1 VLNRLYIV
9 IGIIAILI
17 LAAAFI
23 VPSLVP
29 WGSYRGRMETL
40 ASRALG
46 ADVRINGD
54 IRFSLL
60 PAPHLE
66 LSDVAVGPA
75 KQPTIS
81 VKSADADFS
90 LIDFLRDRYTMTR
103 LVLDHPVLDLKV
115 AADGTVD
122 TGLNLPSADSQ
133 TNLSAANARIAVG
146 TVNVLDAASGR
157 EYVLDGIDG
166 DLAISA
172 LGGPFGFTGG
182 GSAGGQH
189 YSFHVTTSALDSGG
203 KTQLSL
209 FAQPD
214 GNAFSVNLQGPLE
227 TAGAP
232 HFTGDLSYRQSPAGG
247 KDSNGVIGDLTL
259 TGKVDATPQKIA
271 LGDFT
276 LIPDENRAV
285 TRVTGS
291 ATIDLGKA
299 PSFTASLSSGVL
311 AMSPRDA
318 TAEQQGPQPYELVRM
333 LSELPIV
340 PVPGIAGTISA
351 DISELDLRSL
361 TLSNVKLVA
370 ASDTKEWAI
379 TQFSGQLPGNAT
391 IKLAGDLGAP
401 DGRPSFSGTL
411 AIDAPRLDT
420 LATLWRKPAADN
432 PLFNMPGGFQSKVA
446 LVGPTMALTDGQ
458 LTVDGT
464 THLLTALINFG
475 GPERRI
481 DLSGQFKDLS
491 AEDSAALLALVP
503 DLEQDPS
510 AAATFPQGALSLTA
524 DSATLFGLKGTTLEV
539 EGKWGHG
546 SVELS
551 KFAAV
556 DLGGAGLNLS
566 LALSGTMAE
575 PRVAGDGR
583 ITLGAG
589 GGPVLDKVF
598 DLFGT
603 PAPVRTLLARSLPVD
618 LKAHLDDPKD
628 SGAQGLSLSGK
639 AGVADMTLVAQ
650 LDGGLPHA
658 LAAPISANLDMQSG
672 DAKGLTSQFGLG
684 DISILPDNGLT
695 KLSATLDGSPTG
707 TMKANLAVDGGG
719 DSIGFEG
726 NVTPGDLSAI
736 TGSGKLTLALSDTSV
751 LADDLGIAGLNTP
764 PVKGSGDLRF
774 EAGRSIALDNIAASS
789 GVSGFAGNLALNYDA
804 RGAVVSGG
812 LSLDKID
819 VAALVAAA
827 GGPTAL
833 MTSAGKIW
841 PDGPIAAGDAPRVTT
856 GSIAIKAPSL
866 TLGGQPFVADAGFDF
881 DWDATHVGV
890 QNFNG
895 KLGGGTLA
903 FGVDVCCAGQIADKQ
918 ITGSASLKGVAA
930 SALLPVAAAAT
941 VSGTV
946 DGSGRFD
953 GTGDSLDAVLG
964 DLSGDGSFSLSDL
977 KVQKFDPDVFASIAG
992 ISDIVDLDANDLTAK
1007 VADGLDQGP
1016 FGVPQISGGLLIA
1029 GGIVRASNLA
1039 AATPAARLFGGTT
1052 LKLSDL
1058 SLGGGFSLTP
1068 IGTLDKAGIV
1078 SETTAKVTANLS
1090 GTLAAP
1096 TRTLDIASMVDAIKV
1111 KALEVEV
1118 ARLEALK
1125 QADDARTKAA
1135 AAANKEATEDE
1146 AAKQLADQQAAQA
1159 AADAAAKQAAAD
1171 EAAKKAAD
1179 AAAKQAAADEAA
1191 KAAAAKKAAQEAA
1204 AKATPPPLDL
1214 QLPQAPFF

>member
-29 WGSYRGRMETL
+29 WGNYRGRMETL

-66 LSDVAVGPA
+66 LSDVAVGPV
-75 KQPTIS
+75 KQPMIS

-122 TGLNLPSADSQ
+122 TGLHLPSADRQ

-166 DLAISA
+166 DLAVSA

-189 YSFHVTTSALDSGG
+189 YSFHVTTSALDSSGR
-203 KTQLSL
+203 TQLSL

-227 TAGAP
+227 TAGPP
-232 HFTGDLSYRQSPAGG
+232 HFSGDLSYRQSPAGG
-247 KDSNGVIGDLTL
+247 KDANGVIGDLTF
-259 TGKVDATPQKIA
+259 TSKVDATPQKIA

-285 TRVTGS
+285 TRLTGS
-291 ATIDLGKA
+291 AAIDLGKS
-299 PSFTASLSSGVL
+299 PSFTASVSSGVL

-318 TAEQQGPQPYELVRM
+318 TAEQGPQPYELVRM
-333 LSELPIV
+333 LSELPVV
-340 PVPGIAGTISA
+340 PVPDIAGTISA
-351 DISELDLRSL
+351 DVSELDLRSL

-370 ASDTKEWAI
+370 SSDTKEWSI
-379 TQFSGQLPGNAT
+379 KQFSGQLPGKTTLN
-391 IKLAGDLGAP
+391 LAGDLGAP

-411 AIDAPRLDT
+411 SIDAARLDT

-432 PLFNMPGGFQSKVA
+432 PLFNMPGSFQAKVA
-446 LVGPTMALTDGQ
+446 LLGPTMALTDGQ
-458 LTVDGT
+458 LMLDGT
-464 THLLTALINFG
+464 AHSLTALINFG

-491 AEDSAALLALVP
+491 PRDSAALLALVP

-510 AAATFPQGALSLTA
+510 VAATFPQGAVSLTA
-524 DSATLFGLKGTTLEV
+524 DSATLFGLAGKGLAV

-551 KFAAV
+551 KFAAA

-575 PRVAGDGR
+575 PRVAGDGT
-583 ITLGAG
+583 ITLGTR
-589 GGPVLDKVF
+589 GGPALDKVF

-603 PAPVRTLLARSLPVD
+603 PAPVRTLLARSLPLD

-628 SGAQGLSLSGK
+628 GGAQGLSLSGK
-639 AGVADMTLVAQ
+639 AGAADVTLVAQ
-650 LDGGLPHA
+650 LDGGLSHA

-672 DAKGLTSQFGLG
+672 NGKALTSQFGLG
-684 DISILPDNGLT
+684 DISLLPDNGLT
-695 KLSATLDGSPTG
+695 KLSASVEGSPTG
-707 TMKANLAVDGGG
+707 TMKASLAVDGGG
-719 DSIGFEG
+719 DSIGFDG
-726 NVTPGDLSAI
+726 NITPGDLSAVS
-736 TGSGKLTLALSDTSV
+736 GSGKLTLALSDTSV
-751 LADDLGIAGLNTP
+751 LADDVGIAGLNTP
-764 PVKGSGDLRF
+764 EVKGQADLRF
-774 EAGRSIALDNIAASS
+774 EAGRSIALDNIAATSS
-789 GVSGFAGNLALNYDA
+789 ASGFSGSLALNEDA
-804 RGAVVSGG
+804 KGAVVSGA
-812 LSLDKID
+812 LNLDKVD

-833 MTSAGKIW
+833 MTSSGKVW
-841 PDGPIAAGDAPRVTT
+841 PDGPIAAGDAPRTTT
-856 GSIAIKAPSL
+856 GSIAIKAPTL
-866 TLGGQPFVADAGFDF
+866 TLGGQPFVTDAGFNF
-881 DWDATHVGV
+881 DWNAAHVGV
-890 QNFNG
+890 RDFNG

-903 FGVDVCCAGQIADKQ
+903 FGVDICCAGQIAEKQ
-918 ITGSASLKGVAA
+918 ITGSASLKGVSA
-930 SALLPVAAAAT
+930 SALLPAAAAST
-941 VSGTV
+941 LSGTV
-946 DGSGRFD
+946 DGSGRFN

-964 DLSGDGSFSLSDL
+964 DLSGDGSFSLTDL
-977 KVQKFDPDVFASIAG
+977 EVQKFDPDVFASIAG

-1007 VADGLDQGP
+1007 VAAGLDQGA

-1029 GGIVRASNLA
+1029 GGVVRASNLA
-1039 AATPAARLFGGTT
+1039 AATPAARLFGGVT

-1090 GTLAAP
+1090 GTLDAP
-1096 TRTLDIASMVDAIKV
+1096 ARTLDIASMVDAIKV

-1125 QADDARTKAA
+1125 VADDARAKAA
-1135 AAANKEATEDE
+1135 AAANKEATEDA

-1159 AADAAAKQAAAD
+1159 AADAAARQAAAD
-1171 EAAKKAAD
+1171 EAAQKAAD
-1179 AAAKQAAADEAA
+1179 AAAR
-1191 KAAAAKKAAQEAA
+1191 
-1204 AKATPPPLDL
+1204 
-1214 QLPQAPFF
+1214 